1 MQLQLKDLS
10 LHYKDKSPLFQNVN
24 LTVNNGDF
32 ILIQGPSGSGKS
44 SLLRLLNRLQD
55 PTSGDIL
62 IGGRPVTGYEVTELR
77 RKIGYVQQTPIVVET
92 TVQDNLVLPFHFK
105 VADGQAPPS
114 GEDLRKRL
122 DDFLLQD
129 VDLDDEAE
137 TLSVGQ
143 KQRIALIRTLL
154 SGPEILL
161 CDEPTSALD
170 ARSKE
175 IVEGWLERLNLE
187 RKIAVVLVSHTD
199 FAPTRVTPRRCLFQE
214 GRLKEVPL

>member
-24 LTVNNGDF
+24 LTVNSGDF

-105 VADGQAPPS
+105 VADGQAPPHPGKTCES
-114 GEDLRKRL
+114 GWTTFSSRMWTWTMRRRPSLWARN
-122 DDFLLQD
+122 
-129 VDLDDEAE
+129 
-137 TLSVGQ
+137 
-143 KQRIALIRTLL
+143 
-154 SGPEILL
+154 
-161 CDEPTSALD
+161 SA
-170 ARSKE
+170 S
-175 IVEGWLERLNLE
+175 
-187 RKIAVVLVSHTD
+187 
-199 FAPTRVTPRRCLFQE
+199 P
-214 GRLKEVPL
+214 